1 MEQQRRPQAQPPQWL
16 DRPDPNDD
24 RRSALSNVNGY
35 QGRGSR
41 SDPYQSEALR
51 RWQTDSEGSASD
63 RYREAHR
70 GLRQYRNESDSDD
83 DRHRSMRLG
92 HYREDPH
99 RPDPRRRYRRD
110 YSDDEASD
118 SEEED
123 RRRRARQR
131 ERHDPRNRR
140 RRSRSYDEYDEE
152 EAEDDRRRGRDRQTA
167 RDPKAPDPRP
177 SEKYTLMKAAKSAM
191 MAGGAEY
198 IRCRAEGGEFGA
210 WNGQKGK
217 RIAVAAVSGSAIGM
231 MRNGRLLNSGKK
243 PYAEAFMTSIYAVD
257 FLKRV
262 LRHTEFG
269 LDAQREKAEWAQ
281 QAQRGGSS
289 RRYSR

>member
-16 DRPDPNDD
+16 DRPDSNDD
-24 RRSALSNVNGY
+24 RRSVLSNVNGH
-35 QGRGSR
+35 QNRAPR
-41 SDPYQSEALR
+41 SAPYQSEALR
-51 RWQTDSEGSASD
+51 RWQTDSEGSGSD
-63 RYREAHR
+63 RHREAHR
-70 GLRQYRNESDSDD
+70 GLRHYRNDSDSDD
-83 DRHRSMRLG
+83 DRHWGMRLG
-92 HYREDPH
+92 HYQADPH
-99 RPDPRRRYRRD
+99 RPDPRRRYRH
-110 YSDDEASD
+110 DEPSD

-140 RRSRSYDEYDEE
+140 RRSRSYDDYDEE
-152 EAEDDRRRGRDRQTA
+152 EAEDDRRRGRTHQTA
-167 RDPKAPDPRP
+167 RDAKSPDPRP
-177 SEKYTLMKAAKSAM
+177 SEKYTLVKAAKSAM

-269 LDAQREKAEWAQ
+269 LDAQKEKEGWAQ
-281 QAQRGGSS
+281 RAQRGGSRRSHS
-289 RRYSR
+289 R